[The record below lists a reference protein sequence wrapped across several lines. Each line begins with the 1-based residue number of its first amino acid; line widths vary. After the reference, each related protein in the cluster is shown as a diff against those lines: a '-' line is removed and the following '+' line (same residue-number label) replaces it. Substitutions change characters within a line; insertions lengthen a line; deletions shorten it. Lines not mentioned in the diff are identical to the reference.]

1 MLMSIISLPSYE
13 LYWSKDLR
21 VDCVAN
27 VMSLRRYEP
36 IRSDLHANDNTEKID
51 VSSRLFKAEPVVHVL
66 CRNCLSVAQEQ
77 YQSIDK
83 QLVPAKTKRS
93 GIRLVLPKKIYKWG
107 FFVCSGTFEIT
118 YDFFSYA
125 GQNSVWREKCGVSE
139 VVLRLV
145 EELPKNINFLLFE
158 GNWFSIL
165 LLLPDLK
172 TMEILPITTFCSI
185 ILGGCPLMSKMDLK
199 KCGRGSFGYW
209 TG

>member
-1 MLMSIISLPSYE
+1 MAIRMLMSIISLPSYE

-21 VDCVAN
+21 VDCVAS

-36 IRSDLHANDNTEKID
+36 IRSDLHANGNTEKID

-66 CRNCLSVAQEQ
+66 CTNCLSVAQEQ

-107 FFVCSGTFEIT
+107 FFACSGTFEIT

-125 GQNSVWREKCGVSE
+125 GQNSVW
-139 VVLRLV
+139 
-145 EELPKNINFLLFE
+145 
-158 GNWFSIL
+158 
-165 LLLPDLK
+165 
-172 TMEILPITTFCSI
+172 
-185 ILGGCPLMSKMDLK
+185 
-199 KCGRGSFGYW
+199 
-209 TG
+209 

>member
-1 MLMSIISLPSYE
+1 MSIISLPSYE

-21 VDCVAN
+21 VDCVAS

-36 IRSDLHANDNTEKID
+36 IRSDLHANGNTEKID

-107 FFVCSGTFEIT
+107 FFPCSGTFEIT

-172 TMEILPITTFCSI
+172 TMVILSITTFCSI

-199 KCGRGSFGYW
+199 KCGRGSVGYW